1 MATARK
7 SCRKRSSKRSLKP
20 DKAPA
25 LSVVTVRISD
35 EEKNRFDE
43 IMRSLDI
50 TRYSDM
56 MRMALQ
62 MVKHQQPTEFR

>member
-7 SCRKRSSKRSLKP
+7 NYRKKTSKLTAKP
-20 DKAPA
+20 DKTPA
-25 LSVVTVRISD
+25 LSIVTVRISD
-35 EEKNRFDE
+35 EEKGRIDE

-62 MVKHQQPTEFR
+62 MVKHQQPVQSR